1 MTSRSWWH
9 PLVLA
14 GLVVLV
20 HAGALDSG
28 FHFDDEHSVV
38 GNPHLRSLRNLP
50 AFFTDPA
57 MFSRNPGSAMYRPVL
72 LVTYALNYRF
82 GGYGRV
88 GFHLVNLVVHAGASL
103 LVRAVLQ
110 RAGASPAGALVGS
123 LVFGLHPLALE
134 PVNYVSSRSESLAA
148 LLLLASL
155 LLYVRPGPV
164 SLAGSLL
171 AFSAGLLTKSTVAVL
186 PAVLLL
192 WEVTVGERGRS
203 AVVRRQWPYW
213 LVLTGYLAAT
223 GSLLREALIDAPVRA
238 WAAQLCT
245 QAKALVYYAK
255 LLCLPWPLTVEHQ
268 FFVSSSSREPVVW
281 LAVALLGSLLV
292 VLLTRPRPWRG
303 PLWLWL
309 GWIGLCLLPT
319 LIVPLNVLVAER
331 RLYLPLVGVAG
342 LLAVVLGQ
350 GPLPRRSWVLAGT
363 AALLLAGRTAQ
374 GSQAWESEEGLWR
387 EAAQQAPLITRPH
400 LRLGILYRQ
409 QGHLDQAEA
418 EFAQAL
424 ALDST
429 SAPAWNDLGN
439 LQVQRGEVDLA
450 EHSYQCALELLPS
463 YAEALANLASLR
475 AGQGRTVEALDL
487 YARSLAISPL
497 RGEVHHNLGTLHLRA
512 GRYSEALA
520 ALERAAALN
529 PEAAGVQFN
538 RGGAL
543 EGLGRLSEAEAAYQR
558 ALSLDPGYVRA
569 WYNLGL
575 LYERL
580 GRPAEAVTAFDAFL
594 RQWQGESRFSD
605 EARRRRQVLAGG
617 EALR

>member
-1 MTSRSWWH
+1 V
-9 PLVLA
+9 LV

-20 HAGALDSG
+20 HAGSLDSG

-38 GNPHLRSLRNLP
+38 GNPYLRSLANLP

-82 GGYGRV
+82 GGYDRI
-88 GFHLVNLVVHAGASL
+88 GFHLVNLAVHAGASL
-103 LVRAVLQ
+103 LVRAVLL
-110 RAGASPAGALVGS
+110 RVGASPAGALVS
-123 LVFGLHPLALE
+123 ALVFGLHPLVLE

-155 LLYVRPGPV
+155 LLYLRSGWV

-192 WEVTVGERGRS
+192 WEGTVGERRPVT
-203 AVVRRQWPYW
+203 AVRRQGPYW
-213 LVLTGYLAAT
+213 LVLAVYLVAT
-223 GSLLREALIDAPVRA
+223 GTLLREALVEAPVRA
-238 WAAQLCT
+238 WTAQLCT

-292 VLLTRPRPWRG
+292 VLATRSHPWRG
-303 PLWLWL
+303 PFWFWL

-319 LIVPLNVLVAER
+319 LVVPLNVLVAER
-331 RLYLPLVGVAG
+331 RLYLPLVGVVG

-350 GPLPRRSWVLAGT
+350 GPLPRRRWVLAGT
-363 AALLLAGRTAQ
+363 AVLLLAGRTAQ
-374 GSQAWESEEGLWR
+374 GSQAWESEERLWR
-387 EAAQQAPLITRPH
+387 EAAKQAPLMTRPH

-409 QGHLDQAEA
+409 QGRLDQAEA
-418 EFAQAL
+418 EFAQVL

-439 LQVQRGEVDLA
+439 LQVQRGEVGLA
-450 EHSYQCALELLPS
+450 EHSYQRALALLPS

-475 AGQGRTVEALDL
+475 AGQGRTEEALDL

-512 GRYSEALA
+512 GRYSEALT

-538 RGGAL
+538 LGGAL
-543 EGLGRLSEAEAAYQR
+543 EGLDRLPEAEAAYQR

-569 WYNLGL
+569 WYNLGF
-575 LYERL
+575 LYERMS
-580 GRPAEAVTAFDAFL
+580 RTADAMTAFDAFL
-594 RQWQGESRFSD
+594 RQWQGEPRFSD
-605 EARRRRQVLAGG
+605 EARRRRQALAGG
-617 EALR
+617 TRH